1 MKDFDMSIFKK
12 LFFILFFYFVFC
24 IFFQPDGLQ
33 IDVPIMISEV

>member
-12 LFFILFFYFVFC
+12 LFFYFIFLFC
-24 IFFQPDGLQ
+24 ILYFFQPDGLQ

>member
-24 IFFQPDGLQ
+24 IFQPDGLQ

>member
-12 LFFILFFYFVFC
+12 LFFILFLYFV
-24 IFFQPDGLQ
+24 FFQPDGLQ